1 MTASVTSILDHS
13 AGDAAALM
21 QVAGV
26 TKRYGDQRALADVSF
41 AVNAGEVLGL
51 IGPNGAGKTTVVNL
65 VSGVIPPTSG
75 TVSFDGKDI
84 TRIPAHQRARLGLV
98 RTFQSTAVYASRT
111 VRENAIRGAYL
122 HRYPGFLHAFM
133 GTAKTSAMQAD
144 TERKVDEL
152 LEWLGLQSVAHIN
165 ADELPYGYQKTL
177 GIVISLASEPRAILL
192 DEPVAGLS
200 AEETDH
206 VRDTVKR
213 VRDRGITV
221 VVIDH
226 NMRFISG
233 LCDRVVVT
241 AHGRQLAQGKP
252 KEVLADPKVVEAYLG
267 KAYAAAAS
275 H

>member
-1 MTASVTSILDHS
+1 MSKL
-13 AGDAAALM
+13 L
-21 QVAGV
+21 QVS
-26 TKRYGDQRALADVSF
+26 DLARHFGGLKAVDGVSF
-41 AVNAGEVLGL
+41 EVGAGEILGL

-65 VSGVIPPTSG
+65 VSGALRPTAG
-75 TVSFDGKDI
+75 RITFDGEDV
-84 TRIPAHQRARLGLV
+84 TALQAHQRARRGLV

-111 VRENAIRGAYL
+111 VRENAVRGAYL
-122 HRYPGFLHAFM
+122 HRYPGFLPAFF
-133 GTAKTSAMQAD
+133 GTRRARALQTQ

-152 LEWLGLQSVAHIN
+152 LHWLGLDKVAGVN

-177 GIVISLASEPRAILL
+177 GIVISLAAEPRLILL

-213 VRDRGITV
+213 VRERGITV

-233 LCDRVVVT
+233 LCDRIVVT
-241 AHGRQLAQGKP
+241 AQGRPLAQGTP
-252 KEVLADPKVVEAYLG
+252 QQVLSDPRVIEAYLG

>member
-1 MTASVTSILDHS
+1 MTPMLKIDNLTRVFGGLRAVDGLSFD
-13 AGDAAALM
+13 
-21 QVAGV
+21 VAP
-26 TKRYGDQRALADVSF
+26 
-41 AVNAGEVLGL
+41 GEILGL

-65 VSGVIPPTSG
+65 VSGVIPPTAG
-75 TVSFDGKDI
+75 TVRFDGQDV
-84 TRIPAHQRARLGLV
+84 TRMPAHQRARLGLV
-98 RTFQSTAVYASRT
+98 RTFQSTAVYANRT

-122 HRYPGFLHAFM
+122 HRYPGFLHAFF
-133 GTAKTSAMQAD
+133 GTRKAQALQAE
-144 TERKVDEL
+144 TGRKVDEL
-152 LEWLGLQSVAHIN
+152 LDWLGLDKVAHVN
-165 ADELPYGYQKTL
+165 AGELPYGYQKTL
-177 GIVISLASEPRAILL
+177 GIVISLASEPRIILL

-233 LCDRVVVT
+233 LCDRIVVT
-241 AHGRQLAQGKP
+241 AQGRQLAQGKP